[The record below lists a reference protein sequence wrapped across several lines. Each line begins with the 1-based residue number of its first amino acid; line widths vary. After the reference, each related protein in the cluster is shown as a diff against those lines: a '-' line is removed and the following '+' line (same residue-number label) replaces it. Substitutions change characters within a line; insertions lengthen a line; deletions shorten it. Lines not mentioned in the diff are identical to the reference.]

1 MADERQ
7 RILTI
12 CLIAALVASG
22 HSLSAAGP
30 GRETI
35 SAPGPKCTRIRRI
48 TLSRLLRG
56 TSVRVTV
63 VDGAEIEG
71 ELFSARDDK
80 LVLSNYRKNPR
91 RQAVLSRNTGQV
103 TIERSD
109 ITSLRAPAWAQ
120 SAAHR
125 DGERFLYDV
134 VGVGFGQT
142 PAGLRIVWTNWKR
155 SLAIRS
161 SGPGFWLA
169 LRITDLYR
177 TSEAEM
183 RRLGAS
189 FPGFLFG
196 TGGTGHLFVYRDRR
210 SRQRIFSSARDGRRI
225 AGCSSW
231 RPLD

>member
-22 HSLSAAGP
+22 HSLSAQGP
-30 GRETI
+30 GGKTI
-35 SAPGPKCTRIRRI
+35 SAPETEVHEDSWNH
-48 TLSRLLRG
+48 LSRLLRG

-125 DGERFLYDV
+125 DGERLV
-134 VGVGFGQT
+134 
-142 PAGLRIVWTNWKR
+142 RCRWRWVWTNACR
-155 SLAIRS
+155 IENRLDQLEALVSYSVQRAGLLAGS
-161 SGPGFWLA
+161 SHHRPVSNERGG
-169 LRITDLYR
+169 D
-177 TSEAEM
+177 EATWSK
-183 RRLGAS
+183 L
-189 FPGFLFG
+189 PGFLSVPVGQVTSSF
-196 TGGTGHLFVYRDRR
+196 TAIDDRGNEY
-210 SRQRIFSSARDGRRI
+210 SVARHGRRI